1 MTLINEKFLF
11 KNQNSSEVALIAQ
24 KLSKVLE
31 IGDILLLKG
40 PIGAGKSFF
49 ARCIINEF
57 FKKFNIFEDIPSP
70 SFSLIQ
76 TYDNIKPKFCH
87 VDLYRMSF
95 SSELEEIGLDNIY
108 ENFVSIIEWP
118 ERLGTKKPNR
128 YIKIRFI
135 YDENVNDERH
145 LKISLIDIKSKK
157 IFNWLQDLKKDYEEL
172 I

>member
-1 MTLINEKFLF
+1 MTLINQKFLF
-11 KNQNSSEVALIAQ
+11 KKQNSRDVTLIAQ
-24 KLSKVLE
+24 RLSKVLE

-108 ENFVSIIEWP
+108 ENSVTIIEWP

-128 YIKIRFI
+128 ARYGSIWF
-135 YDENVNDERH
+135 YD
-145 LKISLIDIKSKK
+145 
-157 IFNWLQDLKKDYEEL
+157 
-172 I
+172 